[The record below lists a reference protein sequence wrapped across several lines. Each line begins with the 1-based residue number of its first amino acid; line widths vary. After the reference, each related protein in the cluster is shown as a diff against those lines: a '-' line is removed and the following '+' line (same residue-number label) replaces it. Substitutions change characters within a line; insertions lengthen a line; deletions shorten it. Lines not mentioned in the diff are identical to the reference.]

1 MAYTT
6 VAKPTAHCDAN
17 IYTGISS
24 AITINSL
31 GFLPDLV
38 IYKDRT
44 EAYSWG
50 CYDSSRGIKKWLK
63 IDSSQSQ
70 NNADNIAT
78 EIDASLTA
86 FTSSGFTIASMSAD
100 PIGNKN
106 GNYYG
111 SWSWKANGASKTTN
125 DAGAGGA
132 SIASVYQANT
142 TSGFSI
148 IQYTGTGSAGTLKH
162 GLSIVPKMMWI
173 KRLNSSEE
181 WEIYIGGD
189 TITASRE
196 DKYLQFDGSGEVD
209 SADRWNDT
217 KPTSSVFSI
226 GTHASVNASGSTYIA
241 YVWGEVKGYSKM
253 GEYRGH
259 NNANGATVYTG
270 FRPKMFVSKRTDGNE
285 GWIMSDTARGYIKG
299 SAGGDNGNPLRK
311 GNRVEQKLLMNS
323 AVVENGN
330 AGDMDFMSNG
340 VKFRDTDGVH
350 NYTYNYVYFA
360 FADMPVV
367 GTNGTI
373 ALAL

>member
-6 VAKPTAHCDAN
+6 VAKPKDHVEAS
-17 IYTGISS
+17 IYNGSSS
-24 AITINSL
+24 AVTINTMA
-31 GFLPDLV
+31 FKPDFV
-38 IYKDRT
+38 WTKDRT
-44 EAYSWG
+44 EAHSWG
-50 CYDSSRGIKKWLK
+50 VYDSSRGIKKWLK
-63 IDSSQSQ
+63 FDASQSQ
-70 NNADNIAT
+70 NNADDITNT
-78 EIDASLTA
+78 IDASLTA
-86 FTSSGFTIASMSAD
+86 FTNTGFTIAPMSSD

-106 GNYYG
+106 GNYFC
-111 SWSWKANGASKTTN
+111 SWGMKANAGSKTTN
-125 DAGAGGA
+125 NAGANGA

-148 IQYTGTGSAGTLKH
+148 IEYTGTGSVGTIKH
-162 GLSIVPKMMWI
+162 GLSIAPKMMWI
-173 KRLNSSEE
+173 KRLNASEQ
-181 WEIYIGGD
+181 WQVYIFGD

-196 DKYLQFDGSGEVD
+196 DKYLEFGSSGDAD

-217 KPTSSVFSI
+217 KPTSSVFTV
-226 GTHASVNASGSTYIA
+226 GNHASLNASGSTYIA

-270 FRPKMFVSKRTDGNE
+270 FRPKIFVSKRTDGNE
-285 GWIMSDTARGYIKG
+285 GWILSDTARGYIKG

-311 GNRVEQKLLMNS
+311 GNRVEQKLLMNT
-323 AVVENGN
+323 AATENGN

-350 NYTYNYVYFA
+350 NYDYNYVYFA

>member
-6 VAKPTAHCDAN
+6 VAKPKDHVEASVYN
-17 IYTGISS
+17 GSSS
-24 AITINSL
+24 AVTINTMS
-31 GFLPDLV
+31 FKPDFV
-38 IYKDRT
+38 WTKDRT
-44 EAYSWG
+44 EAHAWG
-50 CYDSSRGIKKWLK
+50 VYDSSRGIKKWLK
-63 IDSSQSQ
+63 FSSSQSQ
-70 NNADNIAT
+70 NNAQDITNT
-78 EIDASLTA
+78 IDASLTA
-86 FTSSGFTIASMSAD
+86 FTSTGFTIATMSSD

-106 GNYYG
+106 GNYFC
-111 SWSWKANGASKTTN
+111 SWGMKANGGSKTTN
-125 DAGAGGA
+125 NAGANGA

-148 IQYTGTGSAGTLKH
+148 IEYTGTGSAGTIKH
-162 GLSIVPKMMWI
+162 GLSIAPKMMWI
-173 KRLNSSEE
+173 KRLEASEN
-181 WEIYIGGD
+181 WEVYIGGD
-189 TITASRE
+189 TITADRE
-196 DKYLQFDGSGEVD
+196 TDYLEFTASGDVD

-217 KPTSSVFSI
+217 KPTSSVFTI
-226 GTHASVNASGSTYIA
+226 GTHASLNASGGKYIA

-270 FRPKMFVSKRTDGNE
+270 FRPKIFVSKRTDGNE
-285 GWIMSDTARGYIKG
+285 SWILSDTARGFIEG
-299 SAGGDNGNPLRK
+299 NQGGDNGNPGRK
-311 GNRVEQKLLMNS
+311 GNRVEQKLVMEAS
-323 AVVENGN
+323 TAENAN